1 MGGAKKEGGM
11 DTCCSHTGPRLPGGE
26 ESPHCM
32 KHLGQGSANYVYIRV
47 SGHCLFCKKGT
58 NEQSYSFFYVF
69 SMAASLRQR
78 QTRAVVMETKTVTIL
93 LALYRELLPP

>member
-47 SGHCLFCKKGT
+47 SGPVLVLYQWNRATHFSAYFPWC
-58 NEQSYSFFYVF
+58 FF
-69 SMAASLRQR
+69 A
-78 QTRAVVMETKTVTIL
+78 TKADTSSGDGD
-93 LALYRELLPP
+93 